1 MLAILLS
8 CIISDKYPMSRNV
21 ELRHNERGAGARIL
35 VTIIEAVKAQG
46 IPPLSLETVSGPS
59 FEMRNG

>member
-1 MLAILLS
+1 
-8 CIISDKYPMSRNV
+8 MSRNV
-21 ELRHNERGAGARIL
+21 ELRHNELGAGARIL

-46 IPPLSLETVSGPS
+46 IPPLSLETNSGPS